1 MPPAASWRMISSSLS
16 LSSRVSAA
24 VGSSMTIIRASRAIA
39 RMISTFCCS
48 AVRSAPTRAVG
59 RRRKPVRSLSALKRR
74 RTSPRLTTPAVFDS
88 MPSMTF
94 SSTVAFGTSA
104 ISCAIVAIPVASAS
118 RGEWKRSG
126 SSSTISSPSSG
137 S

>member
-74 RTSPRLTTPAVFDS
+74 RTSFDS